1 MKKVIL
7 ALSAT
12 IALANASTI
21 KQNSADN
28 IQDMFANGNA
38 SGYMQYY
45 YISTGKAP
53 KVPSEAHSLGGELD
67 FKTASLYGVSLK
79 AGFMT
84 TNPFLLGPHVDT
96 SIIGK
101 DNGVRGEDA
110 TKGFSVL
117 AKANI
122 AYKRDI
128 FEMWLGR
135 ETIKT
140 PLINTKRVRMLDSA
154 VEGTLASV
162 VQKEGFN
169 ASVGYLSGF
178 KQRTSDTF
186 TNIVQHALGDDTET
200 ITGSANGSV
209 VPFTLSYKSKNFAIN
224 FDNYYAQDFMNSA
237 YLDGYYKYSIADVK
251 YKVSAQGIYQNSTG
265 NADKYFAQNYAYSH
279 GKIDAKSLSAKIDV
293 GYSESKFSFAFS
305 NVFKKSEVHNSL
317 VLPWDGTPLYTN
329 MITSNDLF
337 QSLYGHAL
345 NSDSAYIGGTQ
356 GIKLAYKQGFNFT
369 GFSGYSATLS
379 YANFAN
385 DKFANSQNDTNLV
398 LAYAN
403 KKKNMTLA
411 LKGIWVN
418 NNTSANKAGKIKQD
432 KELAQ
437 YRVIANLKF

>member
-12 IALANASTI
+12 IALANASTTDH
-21 KQNSADN
+21 KSADN
-28 IQDMFANGNA
+28 VLDMFANGKA

-128 FEMWLGR
+128 FEMWFGR

-140 PLINTKRVRMLDSA
+140 PLIDTKRVRMLDSA
-154 VEGTLASV
+154 VEGALASI
-162 VQKEGFN
+162 VQKEGFS
-169 ASVGYLSGF
+169 ADVGYLSGF

-186 TNIVQHALGDDTET
+186 TNIVQHALGSDTQT
-200 ITGSANGSV
+200 ITGSANGYV
-209 VPFTLSYKSKNFAIN
+209 APFGLSYKAKNFAVN
-224 FDNYYAQDFMNSA
+224 FHNYYAQDFMNSA
-237 YLDGYYKYSIADVK
+237 YLDAYFKSSIGDLK
-251 YKVSAQGIYQNSTG
+251 YKVSAQGIYQNSIG
-265 NADKYFAQNYAYSH
+265 NADEFFVKNYTYSH
-279 GKIDAKSLSAKIDV
+279 GKIDAKSLSAKIDTK
-293 GYSESKFSFAFS
+293 YDESKLTFAFS

-337 QSLYGHAL
+337 QSLYGSSL
-345 NSDSAYIGGTQ
+345 KSDSAYIGGTM
-356 GIKLAYKQGFNFT
+356 GLKVAYKQGFNFT
-369 GFSGYSATLS
+369 GYSGYSATVS
-379 YANFAN
+379 YANYAN
-385 DKFANSQNDTNLV
+385 DKFAQSQHDTNLV

-411 LKGIWVN
+411 LKGIWVK
-418 NNTSANKAGKIKQD
+418 NNTSANKAGQIKQD